1 MWDKKTFLGGLLMR
15 LTKQEV
21 LDILF
26 RVFIVLLTNTLLSI
40 ALVCFLEPASL
51 YAGGASGIAQLIF
64 RLINHFGANMSTNLL
79 GWFILA
85 VNIPITLIGFKFVS
99 KRFAIYSVLAVGV
112 QSLVVLVIPESPFK
126 YMADPVQTINEL
138 GEVTSTMNYGGILTL
153 AIFGGLLAGMASGL
167 ALKFGVSTGG
177 VDVLAQAISIN
188 KGISI
193 GNFTMVL
200 NIGIAIVG
208 GGWLQGSWVIVL
220 FTIVRMILNS
230 LVIDKIHTS
239 YSYTG
244 LHIFS
249 FHGEAIANSLM
260 SALNRGCTLIDVE
273 GAHSGKG
280 FKEVYCVVS
289 NYEIHRALKEI
300 KKHDEKAFITMAP
313 VNKINGKFIRKSII

>member
-1 MWDKKTFLGGLLMR
+1 MR
-15 LTKQEV
+15 LTKEEG

-26 RVFIVLLTNTLLSI
+26 RIFIVVFTNTLLSI
-40 ALVCFLEPASL
+40 ATVWFLEPAQL
-51 YAGGASGIAQLIF
+51 YAGGATGIAQLIF
-64 RLINHFGANMSTNLL
+64 RLIKLGAKDMGTNIL

-85 VNIPITLIGFKFVS
+85 VNVPITLIGFKFVS

-112 QSLVVLVIPESPFK
+112 QSLVVLIVPDSPFK
-126 YMADPVQTINEL
+126 DMAEPIRTLNEA
-138 GEVTSTMNYGGILTL
+138 GEVIETMNYGGILTL

-167 ALKFGVSTGG
+167 ALRFGVSTGG
-177 VDVLAQAISIN
+177 VDVLAQAVSMN

-193 GNFTMVL
+193 GNFTMAL

-208 GGWLQGSWVIVL
+208 GGLLQHNWFIAL

-230 LVIDKIHTS
+230 LVIDKLHTS
-239 YSYTG
+239 YSHTG

-249 FHGEAIANSLM
+249 SHGEAIAHSLM

-273 GAHSGKG
+273 GAHSGKD

-300 KKHDEKAFITMAP
+300 KKHDEKAFITMSP
-313 VNKINGKFIRKSII
+313 VKKINGNFIRKSMI

>member
-1 MWDKKTFLGGLLMR
+1 MK
-15 LTKQEV
+15 LTKQEI

-26 RVFIVLLTNTLLSI
+26 RLFIVLFTNTLLSL
-40 ALVCFLEPASL
+40 ATVWFLEPAAL
-51 YAGGASGIAQLIF
+51 YAGGATGIAQLLF
-64 RLINHFGANMSTNLL
+64 RLINRLGANMSGNLL
-79 GWFILA
+79 GWFILL
-85 VNIPITLIGFKFVS
+85 VNVPITLIGFKFVS
-99 KRFAIYSVLAVGV
+99 KRFAIYSVIAVGV
-112 QSLVVLVIPESPFK
+112 QSLVVLVIPESPFA
-126 YMADPVQTINEL
+126 YLADPIETINQA
-138 GEVTSTMNYGGILTL
+138 GNTVSTMNYGGILTL

-167 ALKFGVSTGG
+167 ALRFGVSTGG
-177 VDVLAQAISIN
+177 VDVLAQAVSIN

-200 NIGIAIVG
+200 NITIAIIG
-208 GGWLQGSWVIVL
+208 GGVLQGSWVIVL
-220 FTIVRMILNS
+220 FTIVRMIINS

-249 FHGEAIANSLM
+249 SHGEAIAQSLM
-260 SALNRGCTLIDVE
+260 NTLNRGCTLIDVE
-273 GAHSGKG
+273 GAHSGKD

-313 VNKINGKFIRKSII
+313 VNKINGKFVRKSIV

>member
-1 MWDKKTFLGGLLMR
+1 MR

-26 RVFIVLLTNTLLSI
+26 RLFIVLFTNTLLSI
-40 ALVCFLEPASL
+40 ATVWFLEPAAL
-51 YAGGASGIAQLIF
+51 YAGGATGIAQLLF
-64 RLINHFGANMSTNLL
+64 RLINRLGANMSGNLL
-79 GWFILA
+79 GWFILL
-85 VNIPITLIGFKFVS
+85 VNVPITLIGFKFVS
-99 KRFAIYSVLAVGV
+99 KRFAIYSVIAVGV
-112 QSLVVLVIPESPFK
+112 QSLVVLVIPESPFA
-126 YMADPVQTINEL
+126 YLADPIETINQA
-138 GEVTSTMNYGGILTL
+138 GNTVSTMNYGGILTL

-167 ALKFGVSTGG
+167 ALRFGVSTGG
-177 VDVLAQAISIN
+177 VDVLAQAVSIN

-200 NIGIAIVG
+200 NITIAILG
-208 GGWLQGSWVIVL
+208 GGVLQGSWVIVL
-220 FTIVRMILNS
+220 FTIVRMIINS

-249 FHGEAIANSLM
+249 SHGEAIAHSLM
-260 SALNRGCTLIDVE
+260 NTLNRGCTLIDVE
-273 GAHSGKG
+273 GAHSGKD

-313 VNKINGKFIRKSII
+313 VNKINGKFVRKSIV

>member
-1 MWDKKTFLGGLLMR
+1 MR

-21 LDILF
+21 FDILF
-26 RVFIVLLTNTLLSI
+26 RLFIVLFTNTLLSLAI
-40 ALVCFLEPASL
+40 VWFLEPAAL
-51 YAGGASGIAQLIF
+51 YAGGASGIAQLLF
-64 RLINHFGANMSTNLL
+64 RIINRLGANMSGNLL
-79 GWFILA
+79 GWFILL
-85 VNIPITLIGFKFVS
+85 VNVPITLIGFKFVS
-99 KRFAIYSVLAVGV
+99 KRFAIYSVIAVGV
-112 QSLVVLVIPESPFK
+112 QSLVVLVIPESPFA
-126 YMADPVQTINEL
+126 YLADPIETINQA
-138 GEVTSTMNYGGILTL
+138 GNTVSQTNYGGILTL

-167 ALKFGVSTGG
+167 ALRFGVSTGG

-200 NIGIAIVG
+200 NITIAIIG
-208 GGWLQGSWVIVL
+208 GGVLQGSWVIVL
-220 FTIVRMILNS
+220 FTIVRMIINS

-249 FHGEAIANSLM
+249 SHGEAIAQSLM
-260 SALNRGCTLIDVE
+260 NTLNRGCTLIDVE
-273 GAHSGKG
+273 GAHSGKD

-313 VNKINGKFIRKSII
+313 VNKINGKFVRKSIV

>member
-1 MWDKKTFLGGLLMR
+1 MR

-26 RVFIVLLTNTLLSI
+26 RLFIVLFTNTLLSLAI
-40 ALVCFLEPASL
+40 VWFLEPAAL
-51 YAGGASGIAQLIF
+51 YAGGASGIAQLLF
-64 RLINHFGANMSTNLL
+64 RIINRLGANMSGNLL
-79 GWFILA
+79 GWFILL
-85 VNIPITLIGFKFVS
+85 VNVPITLIGFKFVS
-99 KRFAIYSVLAVGV
+99 KRFAIYSVIAVGV
-112 QSLVVLVIPESPFK
+112 QSLVVLVIPESPFA
-126 YMADPVQTINEL
+126 YLADPIETINQA
-138 GEVTSTMNYGGILTL
+138 GNTVSQTNYGGILTL

-167 ALKFGVSTGG
+167 ALRFGVSTGG

-200 NIGIAIVG
+200 NITIAIIG
-208 GGWLQGSWVIVL
+208 GGVLQGSWVIVL
-220 FTIVRMILNS
+220 FTIVRMIINS

-249 FHGEAIANSLM
+249 SHGEAIAQSLM
-260 SALNRGCTLIDVE
+260 NTLNRGCTLIDVE
-273 GAHSGKG
+273 GAHSGKD

-313 VNKINGKFIRKSII
+313 VNKINGKFVRKSIV

>member
-1 MWDKKTFLGGLLMR
+1 MK
-15 LTKQEV
+15 LTKQEI

-26 RVFIVLLTNTLLSI
+26 RLFIVLFTNTLLSL
-40 ALVCFLEPASL
+40 ATVWFLEPAAL
-51 YAGGASGIAQLIF
+51 YAGGATGIAQLLF
-64 RLINHFGANMSTNLL
+64 RLINRLGANMSGNLL
-79 GWFILA
+79 GWFILL
-85 VNIPITLIGFKFVS
+85 VNVPITLIGFKFVS
-99 KRFAIYSVLAVGV
+99 KRFAIYSVIAVGV
-112 QSLVVLVIPESPFK
+112 QSLVVLVIPETPFA
-126 YMADPVQTINEL
+126 YLADPIETINQA
-138 GEVTSTMNYGGILTL
+138 GNTVSTMNYGGILTL

-167 ALKFGVSTGG
+167 ALRFGVSTGG
-177 VDVLAQAISIN
+177 VDVLAQAVSIN

-200 NIGIAIVG
+200 NITIAIIG
-208 GGWLQGSWVIVL
+208 GGVLQGSWVIVL
-220 FTIVRMILNS
+220 FTIVRMIINS

-249 FHGEAIANSLM
+249 SHGEAIAHSLM
-260 SALNRGCTLIDVE
+260 NTLNRGCTLIDVE
-273 GAHSGKG
+273 GAHSGKD

-313 VNKINGKFIRKSII
+313 VNKINGKFVRKSIV

>member
-1 MWDKKTFLGGLLMR
+1 MK
-15 LTKQEV
+15 LTKQEI

-26 RVFIVLLTNTLLSI
+26 RLFIVLFTNTLLSL
-40 ALVCFLEPASL
+40 ATVWFLEPAAL
-51 YAGGASGIAQLIF
+51 YAGGATGIAQLLF
-64 RLINHFGANMSTNLL
+64 RLINRLGANMSGNLL
-79 GWFILA
+79 GWFILL
-85 VNIPITLIGFKFVS
+85 VNVPITLIGFKFVS
-99 KRFAIYSVLAVGV
+99 KRFAIYSVIAVGV
-112 QSLVVLVIPESPFK
+112 QSLVVLVIPESPFA
-126 YMADPVQTINEL
+126 YLADPIETINQA
-138 GEVTSTMNYGGILTL
+138 GNTVSTMNYGGILTL

-167 ALKFGVSTGG
+167 ALRFGVSTGG
-177 VDVLAQAISIN
+177 VDVLAQAVSIN

-200 NIGIAIVG
+200 NITIAIIG
-208 GGWLQGSWVIVL
+208 GGVLQGSWVIVL
-220 FTIVRMILNS
+220 FTIVRMIINS

-249 FHGEAIANSLM
+249 SHGEAIAHSLM
-260 SALNRGCTLIDVE
+260 NTLNRGCTLIDVE
-273 GAHSGKG
+273 GAHSGKD

-313 VNKINGKFIRKSII
+313 VNKINGKFVRKSIV

>member
-1 MWDKKTFLGGLLMR
+1 MK
-15 LTKQEV
+15 LTKQEI

-26 RVFIVLLTNTLLSI
+26 RLFIVLFTNTLLSL
-40 ALVCFLEPASL
+40 ATVWFLEPAAL
-51 YAGGASGIAQLIF
+51 YAGGATGIAQLLF
-64 RLINHFGANMSTNLL
+64 RLINRLGANMSGNLL
-79 GWFILA
+79 GWFILL
-85 VNIPITLIGFKFVS
+85 VNVPITLIGFKFVS
-99 KRFAIYSVLAVGV
+99 KRFAIYSVIAVGV
-112 QSLVVLVIPESPFK
+112 QSLVVLVIPESPFA
-126 YMADPVQTINEL
+126 YLADPIETINQA
-138 GEVTSTMNYGGILTL
+138 GDTVSTMNYGGILTL

-167 ALKFGVSTGG
+167 ALRFGVSTGG
-177 VDVLAQAISIN
+177 VDVLAQAVSIN

-200 NIGIAIVG
+200 NITIAIIG
-208 GGWLQGSWVIVL
+208 GGVLQGSWVIVL
-220 FTIVRMILNS
+220 FTIVRMIINS

-249 FHGEAIANSLM
+249 SHGEAIAQSLM
-260 SALNRGCTLIDVE
+260 NTLNRGCTLIDVE
-273 GAHSGKG
+273 GAHSGKD

-313 VNKINGKFIRKSII
+313 VNKINGKFVRKSIV

>member
-1 MWDKKTFLGGLLMR
+1 MR

-26 RVFIVLLTNTLLSI
+26 RLFIVLFTNTLLSL
-40 ALVCFLEPASL
+40 ATVWFLEPAAL
-51 YAGGASGIAQLIF
+51 YAGGATGIAQLLF
-64 RLINHFGANMSTNLL
+64 RLINRLGANMSGNLL
-79 GWFILA
+79 GWFILL
-85 VNIPITLIGFKFVS
+85 VNVPITLIGFKFVS
-99 KRFAIYSVLAVGV
+99 KRFAIYSVIAVGV
-112 QSLVVLVIPESPFK
+112 QSLVVLVIPESPFA
-126 YMADPVQTINEL
+126 YLADPIETINQA
-138 GEVTSTMNYGGILTL
+138 GNTVSTMNYGGILTL

-167 ALKFGVSTGG
+167 ALRFGVSTGG
-177 VDVLAQAISIN
+177 VDVLAQAVSIN

-200 NIGIAIVG
+200 NITIAIIG
-208 GGWLQGSWVIVL
+208 GGVLQGSWVIVL
-220 FTIVRMILNS
+220 FTIVRMIINS

-249 FHGEAIANSLM
+249 SHGEAIAHSLM
-260 SALNRGCTLIDVE
+260 NTLNRGCTLIDVE
-273 GAHSGKG
+273 GAHSGKD

-313 VNKINGKFIRKSII
+313 VNKINGKFVRKSIV

>member
-1 MWDKKTFLGGLLMR
+1 MR

-26 RVFIVLLTNTLLSI
+26 RLFIVLFTNTLLSL
-40 ALVCFLEPASL
+40 ATVWFLEPAAL
-51 YAGGASGIAQLIF
+51 YAGGAAGIAQLLF
-64 RLINHFGANMSTNLL
+64 RIINRLGANMSGNLL
-79 GWFILA
+79 GWFILL
-85 VNIPITLIGFKFVS
+85 VNVPITLIGFKFVS
-99 KRFAIYSVLAVGV
+99 KRFAIYSVIAVGV
-112 QSLVVLVIPESPFK
+112 QSLVVLVIPESPFA
-126 YMADPVQTINEL
+126 YLADPIETINQA
-138 GEVTSTMNYGGILTL
+138 GNTVSQTNYGGILTL

-167 ALKFGVSTGG
+167 ALRFGVSTGG

-200 NIGIAIVG
+200 NITIAIIG
-208 GGWLQGSWVIVL
+208 GGVLQGSWVIVL
-220 FTIVRMILNS
+220 FTIVRMIINS

-249 FHGEAIANSLM
+249 SHGEAIAQSLM
-260 SALNRGCTLIDVE
+260 NTLNRGCTLIDVE
-273 GAHSGKG
+273 GAHSGKD

-313 VNKINGKFIRKSII
+313 VNKINGKFVRKSIV

>member
-1 MWDKKTFLGGLLMR
+1 MR

-21 LDILF
+21 LNILF
-26 RVFIVLLTNTLLSI
+26 RLFIVLFTNTLLSI
-40 ALVCFLEPASL
+40 ATVWFLEPAAL
-51 YAGGASGIAQLIF
+51 YAGGAAGIAQLLF
-64 RLINHFGANMSTNLL
+64 RIINRLGANMSGNLL
-79 GWFILA
+79 GWFILL
-85 VNIPITLIGFKFVS
+85 VNVPITLIGFKFVS
-99 KRFAIYSVLAVGV
+99 KRFAIYSVIAVGV
-112 QSLVVLVIPESPFK
+112 QSLVVLVIPESPFA
-126 YMADPVQTINEL
+126 YLADPIETINQA
-138 GEVTSTMNYGGILTL
+138 GNTVSQTNYGGILTL

-167 ALKFGVSTGG
+167 ALRFGVSTGG

-200 NIGIAIVG
+200 NITIAIIG
-208 GGWLQGSWVIVL
+208 GGVLQGSWVIVL
-220 FTIVRMILNS
+220 FTIVRMIINS

-249 FHGEAIANSLM
+249 SHGEAIAQSLM
-260 SALNRGCTLIDVE
+260 NTLNRGCTLIDVE
-273 GAHSGKG
+273 GAHSGKD

-313 VNKINGKFIRKSII
+313 VNKINGKFVRKSIV

>member
-1 MWDKKTFLGGLLMR
+1 MK
-15 LTKQEV
+15 LTKQEI

-26 RVFIVLLTNTLLSI
+26 RLFIVLFTNTLLSL
-40 ALVCFLEPASL
+40 ATVWFLEPAAL
-51 YAGGASGIAQLIF
+51 YAGGATGIAQLLF
-64 RLINHFGANMSTNLL
+64 RLINRLGANMSGNLL
-79 GWFILA
+79 GWFILL
-85 VNIPITLIGFKFVS
+85 VNVPITLIGFKFVS
-99 KRFAIYSVLAVGV
+99 KRFAIYSVIAVGV
-112 QSLVVLVIPESPFK
+112 QSLVVLVIPESPFA
-126 YMADPVQTINEL
+126 YLADPIETINQA
-138 GEVTSTMNYGGILTL
+138 GDTVSTMNYGGILTL

-167 ALKFGVSTGG
+167 ALRFGVSTGG
-177 VDVLAQAISIN
+177 VDVLAQAVSIN

-200 NIGIAIVG
+200 NITIAIIG
-208 GGWLQGSWVIVL
+208 GGVLQGSWVIVL
-220 FTIVRMILNS
+220 FTIVRMIINS

-249 FHGEAIANSLM
+249 SHGEAIAHSLM
-260 SALNRGCTLIDVE
+260 NTLNRGCTLIDVE
-273 GAHSGKG
+273 GAHSGKD

-313 VNKINGKFIRKSII
+313 VNKINGKFVRKSIV

>member
-1 MWDKKTFLGGLLMR
+1 MR

-26 RVFIVLLTNTLLSI
+26 RVFIVIFTNTLLSI
-40 ALVCFLEPASL
+40 ATVWFLEPAQL
-51 YAGGASGIAQLIF
+51 YAGGATGIAQLIF
-64 RLINHFGANMSTNLL
+64 RLMKLGIKDMNTNLL

-99 KRFAIYSVLAVGV
+99 KRFAIYSVLAVGI
-112 QSLVVLVIPESPFK
+112 QSLVVLVIPESPFAD
-126 YMADPVQTINEL
+126 MADPIMTYNEATQTTVE
-138 GEVTSTMNYGGILTL
+138 TMNYGGILTL
-153 AIFGGLLAGMASGL
+153 AIFGGLLAGIASGL
-167 ALKFGVSTGG
+167 ALRFGVSTGG
-177 VDVLAQAISIN
+177 VDVLAQAISMK

-193 GNFTMVL
+193 GNFTMAL

-208 GGWLQGSWVIVL
+208 GGWLQNNWFIAL

-230 LVIDKIHTS
+230 LVIDKLHTS
-239 YSYTG
+239 YSHTG

-249 FHGEAIANSLM
+249 THGEAIAHSLM

-289 NYEIHRALKEI
+289 NYEVHRALKEI
-300 KKHDEKAFITMAP
+300 KKHDEKAFITMTK
-313 VNKINGKFIRKSII
+313 VKKINGNFIRKSII

>member
-1 MWDKKTFLGGLLMR
+1 MR

-21 LDILF
+21 FDILF
-26 RVFIVLLTNTLLSI
+26 RLFIVLFTNTLLSL
-40 ALVCFLEPASL
+40 ATVWFLEPAAL
-51 YAGGASGIAQLIF
+51 YAGGASGIAQLLF
-64 RLINHFGANMSTNLL
+64 RIINRLGANMSGNLL
-79 GWFILA
+79 GWFILL
-85 VNIPITLIGFKFVS
+85 VNVPITLIGFKFVS
-99 KRFAIYSVLAVGV
+99 KRFAIYSVIAVGV
-112 QSLVVLVIPESPFK
+112 QSLVVLVIPGSPFA
-126 YMADPVQTINEL
+126 YLADPIETINQA
-138 GEVTSTMNYGGILTL
+138 GNTVSQTNYGGILTL

-167 ALKFGVSTGG
+167 ALRFGVSTGG

-200 NIGIAIVG
+200 NITIAIIG
-208 GGWLQGSWVIVL
+208 GGVLQGSWVIVL
-220 FTIVRMILNS
+220 FTIVRMIINS

-249 FHGEAIANSLM
+249 SHGEAIAQSLM
-260 SALNRGCTLIDVE
+260 NTLNRGCTLIDVE
-273 GAHSGKG
+273 GAHSGKD

-313 VNKINGKFIRKSII
+313 VNKINGKFVRKSIV

>member
-1 MWDKKTFLGGLLMR
+1 MK
-15 LTKQEV
+15 LTKQEI

-26 RVFIVLLTNTLLSI
+26 RLFIVLFTNTLLSL
-40 ALVCFLEPASL
+40 ATVWFLEPAAL
-51 YAGGASGIAQLIF
+51 YAGGATGIAQLLF
-64 RLINHFGANMSTNLL
+64 RLINRLGANMSGNLL
-79 GWFILA
+79 GWFILL
-85 VNIPITLIGFKFVS
+85 VNVPITLIGFKFVS
-99 KRFAIYSVLAVGV
+99 KRFAIYSVIAVGV
-112 QSLVVLVIPESPFK
+112 QSLVVLVIPESPFA
-126 YMADPVQTINEL
+126 YLADPIETINQA
-138 GEVTSTMNYGGILTL
+138 GDTVSTMNYGGILTL

-167 ALKFGVSTGG
+167 ALRFGVSTGG
-177 VDVLAQAISIN
+177 VDVLAQAVSIN

-200 NIGIAIVG
+200 NITIAIIG
-208 GGWLQGSWVIVL
+208 GGVLQGSWVIVL
-220 FTIVRMILNS
+220 FTIVRMIINS

-249 FHGEAIANSLM
+249 SHGEAIAHSLM
-260 SALNRGCTLIDVE
+260 NTLNRGCTLIDVE
-273 GAHSGKG
+273 GAHSGKD

-313 VNKINGKFIRKSII
+313 VKKINGKFVRKSIV

>member
-1 MWDKKTFLGGLLMR
+1 MR

-21 LDILF
+21 FDILF
-26 RVFIVLLTNTLLSI
+26 RLFIVLFTNTLLSL
-40 ALVCFLEPASL
+40 ATVWFLEPAAL
-51 YAGGASGIAQLIF
+51 YAGGAAGIAQLLF
-64 RLINHFGANMSTNLL
+64 RIINRLGANMSGNLL
-79 GWFILA
+79 GWFILL
-85 VNIPITLIGFKFVS
+85 VNVPITLIGFKFVS
-99 KRFAIYSVLAVGV
+99 KRFAIYSVIAVGV
-112 QSLVVLVIPESPFK
+112 QSLVVLVIPGSPFA
-126 YMADPVQTINEL
+126 YLADPIETINQA
-138 GEVTSTMNYGGILTL
+138 GNTVSQTNYGGILTL

-167 ALKFGVSTGG
+167 ALRFGVSTGG

-200 NIGIAIVG
+200 NITIAIIG
-208 GGWLQGSWVIVL
+208 GGVLQGSWVIVL
-220 FTIVRMILNS
+220 FTIVRMIINS

-249 FHGEAIANSLM
+249 SHGEAIAQSLM
-260 SALNRGCTLIDVE
+260 NTLNRGCTLIDVE
-273 GAHSGKG
+273 GAHSGKD

-313 VNKINGKFIRKSII
+313 VNKINGKFVRKSIV

>member
-1 MWDKKTFLGGLLMR
+1 MR

-26 RVFIVLLTNTLLSI
+26 RLFIVLFTNTLLSI
-40 ALVCFLEPASL
+40 ATVWFLEPAAL
-51 YAGGASGIAQLIF
+51 YAGGATGIAQLLF
-64 RLINHFGANMSTNLL
+64 RLINRLGANMSGNLL
-79 GWFILA
+79 GWFILL
-85 VNIPITLIGFKFVS
+85 VNVPITLIGFKFVS
-99 KRFAIYSVLAVGV
+99 KRFAIYSVIAVGV
-112 QSLVVLVIPESPFK
+112 QSLVVLVIPESPFA
-126 YMADPVQTINEL
+126 YLADPIETINQA
-138 GEVTSTMNYGGILTL
+138 GNTVSQTNYGGILTL

-167 ALKFGVSTGG
+167 ALRFGVSTGG

-200 NIGIAIVG
+200 NITIAIIG
-208 GGWLQGSWVIVL
+208 GGVLQGSWVIVL
-220 FTIVRMILNS
+220 FTIVRMIINS

-249 FHGEAIANSLM
+249 SHGEAIAQSLM
-260 SALNRGCTLIDVE
+260 NTLNRGCTLIDVE
-273 GAHSGKG
+273 GAHSGKD

-313 VNKINGKFIRKSII
+313 VNKINGKFVRKSIV

>member
-1 MWDKKTFLGGLLMR
+1 MR
-15 LTKQEV
+15 LTKQEI

-26 RVFIVLLTNTLLSI
+26 RLFIVLFTNTLLSL
-40 ALVCFLEPASL
+40 ATVWFLEPAAL
-51 YAGGASGIAQLIF
+51 YAGGATGIAQLLF
-64 RLINHFGANMSTNLL
+64 RLINRLGANMSGNLL
-79 GWFILA
+79 GWFILL
-85 VNIPITLIGFKFVS
+85 VNVPITLIGFKFVS
-99 KRFAIYSVLAVGV
+99 KRFAIYSVIAVGV
-112 QSLVVLVIPESPFK
+112 QSLVVLVIPESPFA
-126 YMADPVQTINEL
+126 YLADPVETINQA
-138 GEVTSTMNYGGILTL
+138 GDTVSTMNYGGILTL

-167 ALKFGVSTGG
+167 ALRFGVSTGG
-177 VDVLAQAISIN
+177 VDVLAQAVSIN

-200 NIGIAIVG
+200 NITIAIIG
-208 GGWLQGSWVIVL
+208 GGVLQGSWVIVL
-220 FTIVRMILNS
+220 FTIVRMIINS

-249 FHGEAIANSLM
+249 SHGEAIAHSLM
-260 SALNRGCTLIDVE
+260 NTLNRGCTLIDVE
-273 GAHSGKG
+273 GAHSGKD

-313 VNKINGKFIRKSII
+313 VNKINGKFVRKSIV

>member
-1 MWDKKTFLGGLLMR
+1 MR

-21 LDILF
+21 LNILF
-26 RVFIVLLTNTLLSI
+26 RLFIVLFTNTLLSL
-40 ALVCFLEPASL
+40 ATVWFLEPAAL
-51 YAGGASGIAQLIF
+51 YAGGAAGIAQLLF
-64 RLINHFGANMSTNLL
+64 RIINRLGANMSGNLL
-79 GWFILA
+79 GWFILL
-85 VNIPITLIGFKFVS
+85 VNVPITLIGFKFVS
-99 KRFAIYSVLAVGV
+99 KRFAIYSVIAVGV
-112 QSLVVLVIPESPFK
+112 QSLVVLVIPESPFA
-126 YMADPVQTINEL
+126 YLADPIETINQA
-138 GEVTSTMNYGGILTL
+138 GNTVSQTNYGGILTL

-167 ALKFGVSTGG
+167 ALRFGVSTGG

-200 NIGIAIVG
+200 NITIAIIG
-208 GGWLQGSWVIVL
+208 GGVLQGSWVIVL
-220 FTIVRMILNS
+220 FTIVRMIINS

-249 FHGEAIANSLM
+249 SHGEAIAQSLM
-260 SALNRGCTLIDVE
+260 NTLNRGCTLIDVE
-273 GAHSGKG
+273 GAHSGKD

-313 VNKINGKFIRKSII
+313 VNKINGKFVRKSIV

>member
-1 MWDKKTFLGGLLMR
+1 MR

-21 LDILF
+21 FDILF
-26 RVFIVLLTNTLLSI
+26 RLFIVLFTNTLLSL
-40 ALVCFLEPASL
+40 ATVWFLEPAAL
-51 YAGGASGIAQLIF
+51 YAGGATGIAQLLF
-64 RLINHFGANMSTNLL
+64 RLINRLGANMSGNLL
-79 GWFILA
+79 GWFILL
-85 VNIPITLIGFKFVS
+85 VNVPITLIGFKFVS
-99 KRFAIYSVLAVGV
+99 KRFAIYSVIAVGV
-112 QSLVVLVIPESPFK
+112 QSLVVLVIPESPFA
-126 YMADPVQTINEL
+126 YLADPIETINQA
-138 GEVTSTMNYGGILTL
+138 GNTVSQTNYGGILTL

-167 ALKFGVSTGG
+167 ALRFGVSTGG
-177 VDVLAQAISIN
+177 VDVLAQAVSIN

-200 NIGIAIVG
+200 NITIAIIG
-208 GGWLQGSWVIVL
+208 GGVLQGSWVIVL
-220 FTIVRMILNS
+220 FTIVRMIINS

-249 FHGEAIANSLM
+249 SHGEAIAQSLM
-260 SALNRGCTLIDVE
+260 NTLNRGCTLIDVE
-273 GAHSGKG
+273 GAHSGKD

-313 VNKINGKFIRKSII
+313 VNKINGKFVRKSIV